1 MLVTGRLLIFTD
13 YMARNL
19 ITVRNTNLCLE
30 ITVIVGLIMSYV
42 TYEGI
47 SKSFGHHID
56 TESYS
61 RTSMARTPLDPL
73 QYVRDRG
80 SSG

>member
-1 MLVTGRLLIFTD
+1 MLGTGRLLIFTD
-13 YMARNL
+13 YMAHNL

-30 ITVIVGLIMSYV
+30 ITLIVGLIMSYV

-47 SKSFGHHID
+47 SKGFGHHID

-61 RTSMARTPLDPL
+61 RTPN
-73 QYVRDRG
+73 G
-80 SSG
+80 SNTFGPITICSRQG